1 MFEYIQGTLKY
12 IGSDYVVVDINGV
25 GFKIYTRVNSIS
37 GIVDKEENLKL
48 YNYLNVREK
57 EISLYGFSSKQELEL
72 FELLINV
79 SGIGPRVALNILNNT
94 NAKDLVTAIAFEDVK
109 ALTKLPGVG
118 KKTAQKI
125 LLELKD
131 KLSINDIDEDI
142 RPSEF
147 KEENSAVSEAILA
160 LESLGYDPMES
171 TKAVRKVSNK
181 NLNLT
186 VEDLIKNALKE
197 LARF

>member
-79 SGIGPRVALNILNNT
+79 SGIGPKVALNILNNT

>member
-1 MFEYIQGTLKY
+1 MFEYIQGILKH

-25 GFKIYTRVNSIS
+25 GFKIFTRVNSIA
-37 GIVDKEENLKL
+37 GIVDKEEELKL
-48 YNYLNVREK
+48 FNYLNVREN
-57 EISLYGFSSKQELEL
+57 EISLYGFATKQELEL

-79 SGIGPRVALNILNNT
+79 SGIGPRVALNILNST
-94 NAKDLVTAIAFEDVK
+94 NAKDLVTAIAFEDIK

-131 KLSINDIDEDI
+131 KLSINDIDEDM

-147 KEENSAVSEAILA
+147 QNENNSMSEAILA
-160 LESLGYDPMES
+160 LESLGYDSMES
-171 TKAVRKVSNK
+171 TKAVSKVLNK
-181 NLNLT
+181 NPDLS
-186 VEDLIKNALKE
+186 VEELIKNALKE

>member
-1 MFEYIQGTLKY
+1 MFEYIQGTLKH

-25 GFKIYTRVNSIS
+25 GFKIFTRINSIA
-37 GIVDKEENLKL
+37 GIVDKEEELKL
-48 YNYLNVREK
+48 FNYLNVREN
-57 EISLYGFSSKQELEL
+57 EISLYGFATKQELEL

-79 SGIGPRVALNILNNT
+79 SGIGPRVALNILNST
-94 NAKDLVTAIAFEDVK
+94 NAKDLVTAIAFEDIK

-131 KLSINDIDEDI
+131 KLSINDIDEDM

-147 KEENSAVSEAILA
+147 QNENNSMSEAILA
-160 LESLGYDPMES
+160 LESLGYDSMES
-171 TKAVRKVSNK
+171 TKAVSKVSNK
-181 NLNLT
+181 NPDLS
-186 VEDLIKNALKE
+186 VEELIKNALKE

>member
-1 MFEYIQGTLKY
+1 MFEYIQGTLKH

-25 GFKIYTRVNSIS
+25 GFKIFTRVNSIA
-37 GIVDKEENLKL
+37 GIVDKEEELKL
-48 YNYLNVREK
+48 FNYLNVREN
-57 EISLYGFSSKQELEL
+57 EISLYGFATKQELEL

-79 SGIGPRVALNILNNT
+79 SGIGPRVALNILNST
-94 NAKDLVTAIAFEDVK
+94 NAKDLVTAIAFEDIK

-131 KLSINDIDEDI
+131 KLSINDIDEDM

-147 KEENSAVSEAILA
+147 QNENNSMSEAILA
-160 LESLGYDPMES
+160 LESLGYDSMES
-171 TKAVRKVSNK
+171 TKAVSKVSNK
-181 NLNLT
+181 NPDLS
-186 VEDLIKNALKE
+186 VEELIKNALKE

>member
-1 MFEYIQGTLKY
+1 MFEYVQGTLKH
-12 IGSDYVVVDINGV
+12 IDSDYVVIDINGI
-25 GFKIYTRVNSIS
+25 GFKVFTRVNSII
-37 GIVDKEENLKL
+37 GHIDKEEELKL

-57 EISLYGFSSKQELEL
+57 EISLYGFATRRELEL

-79 SGIGPRVALNILNNT
+79 SGIGPRVSLNILNNT
-94 NAKDLVTAIAFEDVK
+94 NAKDLVAAIAFEDVK
-109 ALTKLPGVG
+109 ALMKLPGVG

-131 KLSINDIDEDI
+131 KLSISDVEDEI
-142 RPSEF
+142 PSGQRSS
-147 KEENSAVSEAILA
+147 ENNALSEAIMA
-160 LESLGYDPMES
+160 LESLGYDSLES
-171 TKAVRKVSNK
+171 SRAVNKVASK
-181 NLNLT
+181 DSDLT

>member
-48 YNYLNVREK
+48 YNYLNVREN

-79 SGIGPRVALNILNNT
+79 SGIGPKVALNILNNT

>member
-48 YNYLNVREK
+48 YNYLNVREN